1 MSIAN
6 TRNRGNCLFR
16 LVPKHMPT
24 LTLRGAALNKT
35 ISVMSICLA
44 AAVIIL
50 VSACTAGNP
59 PAFNTAYQAVLL
71 DNGQAYFGKLS
82 RLGTAFP
89 EMTDVYYIVNKEDP
103 ETKTVKQILV
113 KRGKELHA
121 PAETFFDARHIVMI
135 EPVGEDSEVAKLIAK
150 SETQGSSQPPQPQK

>member
-50 VSACTAGNP
+50 VLACTAGNP

-71 DNGQAYFGKLS
+71 DKGKLICKLS

-150 SETQGSSQPPQPQK
+150 SETQGSSQPPQPEK